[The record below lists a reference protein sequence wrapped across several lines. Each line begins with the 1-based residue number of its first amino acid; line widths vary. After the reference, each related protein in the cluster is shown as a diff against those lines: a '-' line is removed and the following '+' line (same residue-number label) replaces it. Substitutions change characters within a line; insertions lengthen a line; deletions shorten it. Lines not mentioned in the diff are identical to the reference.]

1 MFSSG
6 LKFRRVWF
14 DFELRILSIFQQL
27 VVCWENFSGEEQP
40 CRSVR
45 CKYMY
50 IFHIKWWNN
59 DETFPFDT
67 SPLHPDRLRS
77 TNMLIVLIFDGLQYF
92 NSSKFGHGAPV
103 TLQWRHNGRNGVSN
117 HQPHDCL
124 LNRLFRCRS
133 MKTPKLRVT
142 GPCAGNSPVTGEFA
156 AQRASNAENVSIWWR
171 HLGNNSPRVSPVVL
185 VTVPHNKST
194 LVQVMAW
201 CCQATNHYLR
211 QCWAIYMLSYGV
223 TSHTT
228 SKWVALIGKG

>member
-1 MFSSG
+1 MLHRWRDISTRMGFNLYNWSSMTMFSSG

-77 TNMLIVLIFDGLQYF
+77 TNMLIVLIFDVLQYF
-92 NSSKFGHGAPV
+92 NSSNLDTGPQWHYSDVIMGAMASQITSLTIVYSTVYSDADQWKQQSSASLARVRGIHRWPVNSPHKGPV
-103 TLQWRHNGRNGVSN
+103 TRKMFPFGDVILETTLLVS
-117 HQPHDCL
+117 
-124 LNRLFRCRS
+124 
-133 MKTPKLRVT
+133 
-142 GPCAGNSPVTGEFA
+142 
-156 AQRASNAENVSIWWR
+156 
-171 HLGNNSPRVSPVVL
+171 HL
-185 VTVPHNKST
+185 
-194 LVQVMAW
+194 
-201 CCQATNHYLR
+201 
-211 QCWAIYMLSYGV
+211 
-223 TSHTT
+223 
-228 SKWVALIGKG
+228 